1 MEIKLNYKR
10 HIPDLTDVHKK
21 NIATVDLVLICGDKT
36 QSIEIRIQCQ
46 LKTNE
51 EIERG
56 RESIHFEKGTKN
68 VVIPL
73 RLWAFDQHTE
83 MPDRRDMVSLL
94 NTTVAEAMVDEIAD
108 SIETIYIKTKESG
121 ELTCHPVLKFNA
133 RPALLELESLLT
145 HCRIESNE
153 EEQ

>member
-1 MEIKLNYKR
+1 MNYQK
-10 HIPDLTDVHKK
+10 HIPDLTGVPKK
-21 NIATVDLVLICGDKT
+21 NIATIDLVLICGDEKDKT
-36 QSIEIRIQCQ
+36 QSIEIRIQSQ

-73 RLWAFDQHTE
+73 RLWAFEQYAE

-94 NTTVAEAMVDEIAD
+94 NTTVAKAMVHEIAA
-108 SIETIYIKTKESG
+108 SIEIIYIKTKKYREP
-121 ELTCHPVLKFNA
+121 TCHPILKFNA

-145 HCRIESNE
+145 HCRIENNGK
-153 EEQ
+153 